1 MKLYLIRAKSNINA
15 MANYDIENKCFTVL
29 KGSTVSESIA
39 HSEKFRGAKSI
50 EKARLGVLDGTK
62 LIQDVL
68 FKSSSTAANFV
79 TGASTNGLTA
89 WKAKDGRTLKE
100 VLAEMEVNNE

>member
-1 MKLYLIRAKSNINA
+1 

-29 KGSTVSESIA
+29 KGSAVSESIA

-68 FKSSSTAANFV
+68 FKSSSTVANFV
-79 TGASTNGLTA
+79 TGASANGLTA
-89 WKAKDGRTLKE
+89 WKTKDGRTLKE